1 MGHVVIWQKQR
12 FETVPYDTM
21 MSYPLSLPCSSYTHS
36 SINTNINMNMNM
48 ATASSASLCLPSHII
63 KKPLGFQP
71 SSLQNKSFSK
81 SNASTSTLT
90 CKASSSSSSS
100 VIDFDLYELL
110 GIDSSCDQ
118 SEVKGAYRSLQK
130 RCHPDIAGPAGHD
143 MAIILNEAY
152 AILSDPNA
160 RFAYDKEQAKSSEF
174 KGFTGRPIYSVWR
187 GSESEQR
194 AIFVDEIKCV
204 GCLKCALLAEKTFA
218 VESVYGRAR
227 VVAQWADSP
236 QKIDAAIESCP
247 VNCISVVERSNLAA
261 LEFLMSKQ
269 PRGNVRVGAAHTA
282 GARVAN
288 IFVDVEKFQSRFQE
302 KASKSSKET
311 NLQKESRM
319 SAIQAIRS
327 ISNWLYW
334 QSPGSS
340 SSKSEKSMTRVVYKL
355 PEPDMGKLRDAA
367 ARKKVRESTR
377 TKHQAPLNCIHPEDY
392 WTPSTHVLPSSTT
405 TTPTPEKPSITT
417 KGQKNTKESDHELY
431 ENQNSPIRWGL
442 PMVTALT
449 ALVTVQVQHTV
460 GSTHELQEHVGGSL
474 ALDIVNSSWLQ
485 CMLAAAT
492 WYIIGMA
499 ITELLALIGNKNR

>member
-1 MGHVVIWQKQR
+1 
-12 FETVPYDTM
+12 M
-21 MSYPLSLPCSSYTHS
+21 MSYPLSLPCSSHTHS
-36 SINTNINMNMNM
+36 SLNTNIAMNM
-48 ATASSASLCLPSHII
+48 ATASSASASLCFPSHII
-63 KKPLGFQP
+63 KKPLGS
-71 SSLQNKSFSK
+71 SSLHKSFAK

-90 CKASSSSSSS
+90 CKASSSSSS

-118 SEVKGAYRSLQK
+118 SEVKVAYRNLQK
-130 RCHPDIAGPAGHD
+130 RCHPDIAGPSGHD

-152 AILSDPNA
+152 SILSDPNA
-160 RFAYDKEQAKSSEF
+160 RHAYDKEQAKSSEF
-174 KGFTGRPIYSVWR
+174 KGFTGRPIYSVWC

-236 QKIDAAIESCP
+236 QKIDEAIESCP

-288 IFVDVEKFQSRFQE
+288 IFVDVEKFQTRFQESKE
-302 KASKSSKET
+302 KASKYSKET
-311 NLQKESRM
+311 DLQRESRM

-334 QSPGSS
+334 QTPSS
-340 SSKSEKSMTRVVYKL
+340 TSGSSKSEKSMTRVVYKL
-355 PEPDMGKLRDAA
+355 PEPDISKLRDAA
-367 ARKKVRESTR
+367 ARKKVRERTR
-377 TKHQAPLNCIHPEDY
+377 TKHQAPLNSIHPEDY

-405 TTPTPEKPSITT
+405 TTATPTPPKKPSVTT
-417 KGQKNTKESDHELY
+417 KGQKNTKESDHESY

-449 ALVTVQVQHTV
+449 AVVTVHVQTI

-485 CMLAAAT
+485 GMLAAAT
-492 WYIIGMA
+492 WYMIGMA
-499 ITELLALIGNKNR
+499 ITELLVLIGSKNR